1 VLPVEG
7 RVRSLLGASTEEIVA
22 AAVAQGMT
30 TVRQD
35 GVRLCLAGVT
45 SVEEVLRVVGA

>member
-1 VLPVEG
+1 VLPIEG
-7 RVRSLLGASTEEIVA
+7 RVRSLLGAPTEEIMA

-35 GVRLCLAGVT
+35 GLRLCLAGIT
-45 SVEEVLRVVGA
+45 SVEEVLRVVGS